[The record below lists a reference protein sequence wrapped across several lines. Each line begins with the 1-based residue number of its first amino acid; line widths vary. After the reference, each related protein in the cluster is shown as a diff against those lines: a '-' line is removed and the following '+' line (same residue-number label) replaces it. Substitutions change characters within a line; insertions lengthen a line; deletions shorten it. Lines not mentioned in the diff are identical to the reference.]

1 MCLLDGVCH
10 SNKIRILVLKKEK
23 SFTKDDCTGLLRSEV
38 SSVEELFCVETG
50 PQRETGLHVIIPGE
64 EKVLLEDPSRNGQST
79 LEEK

>member
-1 MCLLDGVCH
+1 MCH
-10 SNKIRILVLKKEK
+10 SNKIPILVLKKEK

-38 SSVEELFCVETG
+38 PSVEELFCFETG